1 MRRVHVDSGAPQRDA
16 IAEAAKWIAQGRVV
30 AIPTDTLYGLA
41 VDPFRADAVARVFEV
56 KLRAADR
63 ALPLIAADVA
73 QIAQQIGALSPL
85 AQRLAD
91 RYWPGPLTMLLPAPL
106 SLAADVSAGTGVV
119 GVRVPAHDI
128 ARAVCAAC
136 GRVVTAT
143 SANTSGLPPTADPDV
158 VEATLGG
165 RVDFLLDAGPSPG
178 GPPSTIVDV
187 TSAEPR
193 LVRAGAISWDEIQTW
208 LHTARA

>member
-1 MRRVHVDSGAPQRDA
+1 VRVDPGAPQRDA
-16 IAEAAKWIAQGRVV
+16 IAEAAKWIVLGRVV

-41 VDPFRADAVARVFEV
+41 VDPFRADAVARAFEV
-56 KLRAADR
+56 KGRGADR

-91 RYWPGPLTMLLPAPL
+91 RYWPGPLTMLMPAPR
-106 SLAADVSAGTGVV
+106 SLAADVSAGTGTV

-128 ARAVCAAC
+128 ARAVCTAS

-143 SANTSGLPPTADPDV
+143 SANISGTPPTPDPEV

-165 RVDFLLDAGPSPG
+165 RIDFLLDAGPSPG

-187 TSAEPR
+187 TSDEPR
-193 LVRAGAISWDEIQTW
+193 LIRAGAISWEEIQTW
-208 LHTARA
+208 LYTARA